1 MGVVNIMKEFDLN
14 NGYKIPQIGFG
25 TWRMKDQNECENA
38 IINAIK
44 SGYKH
49 IDTAALYENEKFI
62 GEAIKKSGISREEL
76 FITSKLWNTEHT
88 YEKTM
93 KAFMKTL
100 EDLQL
105 DYLDLYLIHWPVPVD
120 YKDCWQEANAET
132 WRAFEDLYNS
142 GKIKAIGLSNFLPH
156 HIDEL
161 LKTAKIKPMVNQIEI
176 HPGLDRSDVIN
187 YCREKAIRVEAWAPF
202 AVGSTFKIPEIIE
215 LSKKYNK
222 SKAQIVIRW
231 FLQNGIVPLPKSV
244 TESRIKEN
252 LDVFDFELS
261 AEDMAIIDNITGS
274 DEQFKL
280 HHNPDNIDF

>member
-1 MGVVNIMKEFDLN
+1 MKVFDLN

-38 IINAIK
+38 ITTAIK

-49 IDTAALYENEKFI
+49 IDTAAIYENEKFI
-62 GEAIKKSGISREEL
+62 GEAIKKSGVPREEL

-120 YKDCWQEANAET
+120 YKDNWAEANAET
-132 WRAFEDLYNS
+132 WHAFEDLYNS

-176 HPGLDRSDVIN
+176 HPGLDRNDVID
-187 YCREKAIRVEAWAPF
+187 YCKEKAIRLEAWAPF
-202 AVGSTFKIPEIIE
+202 AVGSTFKIPEIIKMAE
-215 LSKKYNK
+215 KYNK

-231 FLQNGIVPLPKSV
+231 FLQKGIVPLPKSV
-244 TESRIKEN
+244 TASRIKEN

-261 AEDMAIIDNITGS
+261 AEDMSVIDNITGD

-280 HHNPDNIDF
+280 HHNPDDIDF